1 MKVGTFFSFAYGSN
15 MPTLRIKE
23 RCPSARV
30 VGVAKL
36 LDYELC
42 WHKPSRDGSGKC
54 DVVPCHDATA
64 VVFGV
69 LYEIANSERTILD
82 KAEQGYS
89 ATSIDVIFDGSAKT
103 AIVYRADHP
112 DSARQPYSWYK
123 ELVVLGAKEHGLPQ
137 EYISALEQITS
148 KIDDCGERNQRN
160 AEIITRVSADVARK
174 LEAMLG

>member
-1 MKVGTFFSFAYGSN
+1 MREATFFNFAYGSN
-15 MPTLRIKE
+15 MPTLRIQE
-23 RCPSARV
+23 RCASARV

-36 LDYELC
+36 LDYELR

-89 ATSIDVIFDGSAKT
+89 ATSIDVIFNGNAKK
-103 AIVYRADHP
+103 AIVYRADNP

-123 ELVVLGAKEHGLPQ
+123 ELVVLGAKEHGLPR
-137 EYISALEQITS
+137 EYISALDQVTA
-148 KIDDCGERNQRN
+148 KIDDSGERNQKN